1 MDIMETKLIPVLVL
15 SLLIAF
21 PAGGEERPRV
31 GNDAERAWQQQ
42 LTDGPD
48 RFDIRWRLMRAIYY
62 RGEFEAAGPEK
73 DAAWSEGRDLAVAGI
88 ARLAD
93 LGAGTPPHELEPGTR
108 QAWVSGTRLD
118 PSDLARFYF
127 WSSIHLGSWSR
138 TAGLLTAVREG
149 VANRIHAYL
158 GVTLELDPAYD
169 RGGPHR
175 LLSALHASLPRVP
188 FVTGWVDRTQ
198 ALPQAE
204 RALAIAPDDPGNR
217 FLWALTVAKQQGP
230 SEATQAVFEEIAQLE
245 PRPGFEQEDA
255 ALRQEALKRLEETG
269 PA

>member
-1 MDIMETKLIPVLVL
+1 MLPVLLL
-15 SLLIAF
+15 SLLIPI

-31 GNDAERAWQQQ
+31 GSNAERSWQQQ
-42 LTDGPD
+42 LAASPD
-48 RFDIRWRLMRAIYY
+48 RFDVRWRLMRAIYY
-62 RGEFEAAGPEK
+62 RGEFEAAGPDK
-73 DAAWSEGRDLAVAGI
+73 DAAWSEGRDLAVEGI
-88 ARLAD
+88 ERLGKLD
-93 LGAGTPPHELEPGTR
+93 AGTPPHELEPGTR
-108 QAWVSGTRLD
+108 QLWVSSTGLD
-118 PSDLARFYF
+118 PSDVARFYF

-175 LLSALHASLPRVP
+175 LLSALHGSLPRVP
-188 FVTGWVDRTQ
+188 FVTGWVDRKQ

-217 FLWALTVAKQQGP
+217 FLWALTVVKQEGP
-230 SEATQAVFEEIAQLE
+230 SEETQAVFEEIAQLE

-255 ALRQEALKRLEETG
+255 ALRKEALKRLEETG